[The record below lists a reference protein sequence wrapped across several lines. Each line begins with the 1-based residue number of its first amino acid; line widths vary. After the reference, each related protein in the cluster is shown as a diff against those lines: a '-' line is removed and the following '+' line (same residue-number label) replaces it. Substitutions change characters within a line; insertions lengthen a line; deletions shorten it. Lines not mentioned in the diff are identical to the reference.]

1 MRYLFN
7 ILLVL
12 LFYPAITS
20 AQQRQIGITPQ
31 SNNRQVDKKQIDYR
45 PSNKNSNESIDPKTG
60 FPSYLT
66 SRKANKGDIYE
77 LKITVTSTEP
87 YYIDKSSDF
96 PYDEKSI
103 PFSVETKVHYSDI
116 RGQYYVVADFNA
128 VFKDKSGQILKI
140 TSFEEEWVFKGK
152 NTAVQNR
159 NQRNFASS
167 SVLSDGD
174 WYKIGVIRDG
184 IFKIDYALLQSL
196 GVDMN
201 NLPSDAI
208 NIYGNSFGMLPEEN
222 SAYRPDDLLK
232 NAIKLYDGG
241 DGIFNSGDYLLFYA
255 AGPNKWK
262 VSTSFFEHEQ
272 NYFSDT
278 SYYFINIDRVSPN
291 PKRIQDISLNVNPA
305 NQFVTSFNDYQVI
318 EPEQINFFKSGRQ
331 WFSNQLF
338 QDVNQYSFN
347 FPNMQVGAQCK
358 IDANV
363 VAKAPVSSVFFTLTE
378 NGSGQFQTVQLNGSQ
393 SGDFYPNANIS
404 FFFTA
409 SSPSVNLT
417 LSFNRNGM
425 ASANSWLDYIRL
437 NVRRNLIFSGN
448 SLFFR
453 DINSVGAGNVSEF
466 TLTSNNSNIEI
477 WEITS
482 PSDAGRVNTP
492 HNGFG
497 YTFRLST
504 DSLREFVA
512 FTGNT
517 FAAPATFE
525 KVKNQNIHG
534 LPNADLI
541 IVSPNFL
548 LDEAE
553 DLADFHRG
561 KGLDVN
567 VISVEEIYNEFS
579 SGMRDATAIKTMMK
593 MFYERGLPQ
602 NKAPKYLTLLGDGSY
617 DNRSKISRVSNLIP
631 TYQSTE
637 SLNNFSTH
645 TSDDYFG
652 ILGDTEGM
660 NPKDLIDVA
669 VGRIVAK
676 NKTEAKSVIN
686 KIKVYAGE
694 KGLVQ
699 VGSCN
704 LGGEQSSLR
713 DWRNVFCFI
722 TDDPDAGLDFLP
734 AVETW
739 VNTLKGSHPEYNYVR
754 IHSDAYKQISTPGG
768 PRYPDVEEA
777 IRKRVENG
785 ALVVDYVGHGGEV
798 GWAAERILDL
808 STINGWTNLYRLLLF
823 MTVTCEFSRY
833 DDPDRVSAGEQL
845 LLNPNGGAIALYST
859 TRVVFA
865 QSNDNLNSI
874 FCDTVLKRINGK
886 PQTIGEVFMGTK
898 NRYAMLYNDINFRK
912 FQLLGDPALRIASPE
927 FQVITSHVN
936 DEPIAGSID
945 TLNALRKITVKGFV
959 ADLGGTKLNNFNGV
973 VYPTL
978 FDKEQT
984 INTLGNDP
992 WSIQRP
998 FDVRNINL
1006 FKGKASVING
1016 EFEFTFIVPKDIL
1029 FNYGNGRISYYAEN
1043 GTVDANGY
1051 NEDIIVGGI
1060 YTGAQTDNTGP
1071 ELTLYMN
1078 NENFVNGGLT
1088 NQNPVFFARFFDENG
1103 INTTGNGIGHDITA
1117 IIDEATDRAI
1127 ILNEFYEA
1135 ELDNYQRG
1143 SVRYPFNKLEDGP
1156 HTLSLKAWDVYNNS
1170 STKTIDF
1177 VVAEDETVALTH
1189 VLNYPNPFT
1198 TSTEFFFEHNQNCN
1212 NLQVQLQIFT
1222 IAGNLVKTISQRV
1235 NMNGFRSEG
1244 IPWNGRDDYG
1254 DQLAK
1259 GVYIYRLKVVTETGE
1274 SAEKLE
1280 KLVVLK

>member
-1 MRYLFN
+1 MPTG
-7 ILLVL
+7 LV
-12 LFYPAITS
+12 FS
-20 AQQRQIGITPQ
+20 QQRQIGINPRVNNEQ
-31 SNNRQVDKKQIDYR
+31 INNRPAEKKSDG
-45 PSNKNSNESIDPKTG
+45 KKSNEGIDPKTG
-60 FPSYLT
+60 FPSYLV
-66 SRKANKGDIYE
+66 SKKINKGDLYE
-77 LKITVTSTEP
+77 LTIIIKSTEP
-87 YYIDKSSDF
+87 YHIDKSSDF
-96 PYDEKSI
+96 PFDEKLIKSSTEAEI
-103 PFSVETKVHYSDI
+103 HYSDA
-116 RGQYYVVADFNA
+116 RGQHYAIADFCA
-128 VFKDKSGQILKI
+128 LYKDKSGQILKI
-140 TSFEEEWVFKGK
+140 TDYEETWVFKGK
-152 NTAVQNR
+152 NNYTQN
-159 NQRNFASS
+159 NNLRNFATS
-167 SVLSDGD
+167 SVLSAGD

-184 IFKIDYALLQSL
+184 IFKIDFPFLQSL
-196 GVDMN
+196 GVDMTS
-201 NLPSDAI
+201 LPSDAI

-222 SAYRPDDLLK
+222 SVYRPDDLLK
-232 NAIKLYDGG
+232 NAIKIYDGG
-241 DGIFNSGDYLLFYA
+241 DGVFNSGDYLLFYA
-255 AGPNKWK
+255 KGPNKWK

-278 SYYFINIDRVSPN
+278 SYYFINIDRASPN
-291 PKRIQDISLNVNPA
+291 PKRVTDIQQSLNSP

-318 EPEQINFFKSGRQ
+318 EPEQSNFFKSGRQ

-347 FPNMQVGAQCK
+347 FPNIQVGAQCK

-363 VAKAPVSSVFFTLTE
+363 VAKAPVSNVFFTLTE
-378 NGSGQFQTVQLNGSQ
+378 NNSGQFQTVQLNGSA
-393 SGDFYPNANIS
+393 SGDFYPNANIGY
-404 FFFTA
+404 FFTA
-409 SSPSVNLT
+409 SSPNINLT

-425 ASANSWLDYIRL
+425 ASANSWLDYIRV
-437 NVRRNLIFSGN
+437 NVRRNLVFTGSA
-448 SLFFR
+448 LFFR
-453 DINSVGAGNVSEF
+453 DVNSVGVGSVSEF
-466 TLTSNNSNIEI
+466 TLTSNNSSIEI
-477 WEITS
+477 WEVTS

-492 HNGFG
+492 HNGTG
-497 YTFRLST
+497 YIFRLNT

-512 FTGNT
+512 FTGTT
-517 FAAPATFE
+517 FAVPANFG
-525 KVKNQNIHG
+525 KVQNQNIHG
-534 LPNADLI
+534 LPHADLI
-541 IVSPNFL
+541 IVCPNFL
-548 LDEAE
+548 QDEAE
-553 DLADFHRG
+553 DLADLHRS
-561 KGLDVN
+561 KGLGVN
-567 VISVEEIYNEFS
+567 VISVEEIFNEFS

-593 MFYERGLPQ
+593 MFYERGLPI

-617 DNRSKISRVSNLIP
+617 DNRNKISRVSNLIP
-631 TYQSTE
+631 TYQSVE

-676 NKTEAKSVIN
+676 NKTEARSVIN
-686 KIKVYAGE
+686 KIKIYGGAP
-694 KGLVQ
+694 GLTQ

-739 VNTLKGSHPEYNYVR
+739 VSNLKSNHPEYNYVR

-798 GWAAERILDL
+798 GWATERILDL
-808 STINGWTNLYRLLLF
+808 STINGWTNLYRLPLF
-823 MTVTCEFSRY
+823 MTATCEFSRY
-833 DDPDRVSAGEQL
+833 DDPGRVSAGEQL

-874 FCDTVLKRINGK
+874 FCDTVLKRVNGK

-898 NRYAMLYNDINFRK
+898 NRYATLYNDINFRK
-912 FQLLGDPALRIASPE
+912 FQLLGDPALRIAAPK
-927 FQVITSHVN
+927 FQVITSHIN
-936 DEPIAGSID
+936 DELIAGNID

-959 ADLGGTKLNNFNGV
+959 ADLSGVKLNNFTGI

-984 INTLGNDP
+984 ITTLANDP
-992 WSIQRP
+992 WSTQRP

-1006 FKGKASVING
+1006 FKGKASVVNG

-1043 GTVDANGY
+1043 GAIDANGY
-1051 NEDIIVGGI
+1051 NEDIVVGGV
-1060 YTGAQTDNTGP
+1060 YAGAQTDNVGP

-1117 IIDEATDRAI
+1117 IINEATDRAI

-1135 ELDNYQRG
+1135 ELDDYQRG

-1156 HTLSLKAWDVYNNS
+1156 HTLSLKAWDAYNNS

-1177 VVAEDETVALTH
+1177 VVAENETVALTH

-1198 TSTEFFFEHNQNCN
+1198 TSTEFFFEHNQNCS
-1212 NLQVQLQIFT
+1212 NLQVQLQIFS
-1222 IAGNLVKTISQRV
+1222 IAGNLVKTINQRV

-1259 GVYIYRLKVVTETGE
+1259 GVYIYRLKVITESGE